1 MLWFVHLAAPATVRF
16 SSVRALCVC
25 VCVLGECAG
34 LRLIYAH
41 IFRHSANQF

>member
-1 MLWFVHLAAPATVRF
+1 MLWCVHLAAPATVRF
-16 SSVRALCVC
+16 SSVRAR
-25 VCVLGECAG
+25 CVLGECAG